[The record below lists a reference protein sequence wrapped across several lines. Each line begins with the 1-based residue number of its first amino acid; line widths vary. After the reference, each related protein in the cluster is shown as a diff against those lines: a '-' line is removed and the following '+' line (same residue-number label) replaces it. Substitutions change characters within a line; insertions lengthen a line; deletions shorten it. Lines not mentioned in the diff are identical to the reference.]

1 MEITLMFRWSGSRV
15 CNISRCYG
23 RPVTLASVREPTP
36 SEIELLFAA
45 ELMSAA
51 PIPAIRGGGR
61 SPSMGA

>member
-51 PIPAIRGGGR
+51 R
-61 SPSMGA
+61 SR